1 MKSKK
6 LLQITLLLI
15 SSSLLASCL
24 LPLQQSEQKSI
35 DQQATREIF
44 IAYKYALLNNLGKD
58 AAGLISE
65 KTIQHYAH
73 LRSLALAGSL
83 EELNS
88 LSSYN
93 KLVVLNMRHTISGK
107 ILKTMSAQ
115 DIFAYGVEQEW
126 IAKEDIAPY
135 DIDTV
140 NVYGEYASAEL
151 KRGEKN
157 TDTLIEFLNENGV
170 WRINLLPILKKAGQ
184 NFSAQIPS
192 KNVETENNMILKII
206 ESMSG
211 TKTTKAIWDPV
222 INNKPLASDSTT
234 DSTTTNSTT
243 KKPERKIKLEKNQ
256 TTKPGNN

>member
-24 LPLQQSEQKSI
+24 LPLQRSERSTV
-35 DQQATREIF
+35 DQQATRETF

-83 EELNS
+83 KELNS

-93 KLVVLNMRHTISGK
+93 KLVVLNMRHTIPGE

-135 DIDTV
+135 DISTV
-140 NVYGEYASAEL
+140 NVYGTYASAEL
-151 KRGEKN
+151 KRGDKN
-157 TDTLIEFLNENGV
+157 TDTLLEFLNENGV

-211 TKTTKAIWDPV
+211 RKTTKAIWNPV

-234 DSTTTNSTT
+234 NNTT
-243 KKPERKIKLEKNQ
+243 KKRGKKTVPEKNK